1 MGVATDPACRRSL
14 GIRRCYVR
22 HHIPC
27 IGKKGCRRVRKKNVR
42 ISVPSYVSD
51 RRRQVGQE
59 LPLECTERSL
69 DGHSHDQHTQRELAS
84 PNTEG

>member
-1 MGVATDPACRRSL
+1 M
-14 GIRRCYVR
+14 
-22 HHIPC
+22 
-27 IGKKGCRRVRKKNVR
+27 RKKNVR
-42 ISVPSYVSD
+42 ISVPSCVSD